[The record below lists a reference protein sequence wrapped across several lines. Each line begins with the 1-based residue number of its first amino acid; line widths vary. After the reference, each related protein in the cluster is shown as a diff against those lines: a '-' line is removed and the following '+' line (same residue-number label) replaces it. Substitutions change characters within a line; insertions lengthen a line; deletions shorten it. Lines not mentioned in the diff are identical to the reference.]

1 MMGDP
6 GSGIRCAVFALL
18 LRYFVTFCAVALL
31 LDQCLV
37 SAGDLKSVSVDVDLS
52 RVARRVDERFLSVTI
67 DASLMAEEKFMY
79 LLG

>member
-6 GSGIRCAVFALL
+6 GSGIRCAVFAH
-18 LRYFVTFCAVALL
+18 FVTFCAVALL